1 MPPAVAELVLVRPRR
16 VKPTPA
22 QIILA
27 YLGLAVLLLGVFHK
41 PVGLNDTV
49 GSALVFVGMS
59 CSVLCLFLYRRQK
72 ARLDGAASG
81 EPPKPNRRIMR
92 FSLILII
99 LTSLSS
105 FLWLPYTGV
114 AVSHTQLIMIS
125 ITTCILSV
133 AAYLIA
139 WRRSQRSN
147 QSLQPTAGRSDV

>member
-1 MPPAVAELVLVRPRR
+1 

-49 GSALVFVGMS
+49 GNALVFVGMS

-72 ARLDGAASG
+72 ARLDGAAS
-81 EPPKPNRRIMR
+81 EELPKPNRRITW
-92 FSLILII
+92 FSLILIMI
-99 LTSLSS
+99 TSLSS
-105 FLWLPYTGV
+105 FLWLPYTGI
-114 AVSHTQLIMIS
+114 AVSRMQLIMIS
-125 ITTCILSV
+125 ATTFILSTT
-133 AAYLIA
+133 AFLIA

-147 QSLQPTAGRSDV
+147 PYEGSQAR